1 MTALLAEHKRSGA
14 LVTMTVVAPEPGA
27 HGGVRV
33 ESDGVVTGFTK
44 RGSPEPSYHF
54 VGVQAVEARAFAS
67 ITPGVPA
74 ESVLELYPALIA
86 AQHGSV
92 RRLRAGR
99 NSSISA
105 RRLITCAHRCFCLHG
120 RTAKPRSGHDRE
132 STRAH
137 TSKID
142 SVGRCGSGSAR
153 CSASASSRTAC
164 ASSGASW
171 VGATLRCADEA
182 LPGET
187 LIDGVAIGP
196 ISPV

>member
-1 MTALLAEHKRSGA
+1 MA
-14 LVTMTVVAPEPGA
+14 VVAPEPGA
-27 HGGVRV
+27 KYGGVRV
-33 ESDGVVTGFTK
+33 ETDGVVTGFTK

-54 VGVQAVEARAFAS
+54 VGVQAVEARAFTS

-92 RRLRAGR
+92 RAFTCRTEFFDIGTPADYLRT
-99 NSSISA
+99 SLLLSA
-105 RRLITCAHRCFCLHG
+105 REDGEASLGSRSRIDAGAHIEQSILW
-120 RTAKPRSGHDRE
+120 DDVE
-132 STRAH
+132 
-137 TSKID
+137 
-142 SVGRCGSGSAR
+142 VGVGAVLRQCIVADGVR
-153 CSASASSRTAC
+153 VPP
-164 ASSGASW
+164 GASW
-171 VGATLRCADEA
+171 VRATLRCADEP